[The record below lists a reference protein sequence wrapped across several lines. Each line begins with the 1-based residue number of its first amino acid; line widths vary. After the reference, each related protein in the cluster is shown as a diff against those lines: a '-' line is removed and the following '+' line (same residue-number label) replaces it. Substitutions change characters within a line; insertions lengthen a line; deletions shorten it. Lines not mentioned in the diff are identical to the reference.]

1 MRKGH
6 MKRVAKGKC
15 QASLTASFNNILHII
30 DRMGNNCVNIAE
42 AVSGSIDFEYFT
54 VDNDTQ

>member
-15 QASLTASFNNILHII
+15 EANLTASFNSILHII

-42 AVSGSIDFEYFT
+42 AVSGSVDFGYFT
-54 VDNDTQ
+54 GDGEE